1 MRNIVPS
8 ALVAALLVG
17 CAAGCSLDEAP
28 VETPVPKSETP
39 QPVAT
44 ATALTRPGTQEEII
58 VYARTGGI
66 AGISEQWSFLEDGSV
81 FDAQGVEYSV
91 SDSDIADLIEEMDA
105 LGFFAWQFEAPRLGS
120 CADCFTYSIA
130 ATYDGQSSHVTFLD
144 GQQDVPEEIWSILE
158 AIQDLLEEA
167 VEKRTD

>member
-1 MRNIVPS
+1 MRKIVPR
-8 ALVAALLVG
+8 ALVAAFFVG
-17 CAAGCSLDEAP
+17 CMTSCSQDEAP
-28 VETPVPKSETP
+28 VEIPMPTSETP

-44 ATALTRPGTQEEII
+44 ATAVTRPGTQEEVI

-66 AGISEQWSFLEDGSV
+66 AGISEQWRFLEDGRV
-81 FDAQGVEYSV
+81 FDEQGVEYSV
-91 SDSDIADLIEEMDA
+91 SDSDIANMIEEMDA
-105 LGFFAWQFEAPRLGS
+105 LGFFAWEFEAPRLGS

-130 ATYDGQSSHVTFLD
+130 ATYDGQSSQVIFLD

-167 VEKRTD
+167 VEKQSD